1 MLVKFGTTTLGD
13 DANQDAGG
21 KIAVLLED
29 VGADS
34 QVQVTP
40 LVRGAVPFKAARGN
54 VDGKLSFSAGQSFAD
69 REALLVFTVALF
81 AMLNATDDLTFQ
93 EGATTLKC
101 AGAILRGFTRDKGA
115 STGVR
120 LGIVYRFEL
129 TSLPVIA

>member
-1 MLVKFGTTTLGD
+1 VLVKFGTTTLGD
-13 DANQDAGG
+13 DANHDVGG

-29 VGADS
+29 LGADS

-40 LVRGAVPFKAARGN
+40 LVRGTVPFKAARGN

-69 REALLVFTVALF
+69 REAMLTFVVALF
-81 AMLNATDDLTFQ
+81 ALMNTTADLTLQ

-101 AGAILRGFTRDKGA
+101 AGAILRGFTRDKGT

-120 LGIVYRFEL
+120 LGVVYRFEL